1 MTKTVKPA
9 IDKPDTLVVPSIA
22 LEEVEALSA
31 AEREK
36 LVADL
41 KAADARIDAGEFVVY
56 DRDDQRRRFG
66 KIYSGR
72 A

>member
-1 MTKTVKPA
+1 MVTKLKPP
-9 IDKPDTLVVPSIA
+9 IDNRDTLVVPSIS
-22 LEEVEALSA
+22 LEEVEVLSP

-36 LVADL
+36 LVAEL

-56 DRDDQRRRFG
+56 DRDDQRRRFE

>member
-1 MTKTVKPA
+1 L
-9 IDKPDTLVVPSIA
+9 PDFAARSFLEGRPS
-22 LEEVEALSA
+22 
-31 AEREK
+31 
-36 LVADL
+36 
-41 KAADARIDAGEFVVY
+41 KAADARIDAGQFVVY